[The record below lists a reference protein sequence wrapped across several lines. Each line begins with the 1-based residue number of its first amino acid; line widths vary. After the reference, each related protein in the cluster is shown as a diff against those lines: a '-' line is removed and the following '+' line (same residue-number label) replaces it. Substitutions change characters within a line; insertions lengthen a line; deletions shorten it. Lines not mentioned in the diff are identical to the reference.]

1 MGWTKRY
8 MELINA
14 GVEEPTAITVIQ
26 NLRKQHEELSE
37 NARSQCKSSEE
48 IN

>member
-14 GVEEPTAITVIQ
+14 GIEESTAVTVIQ
-26 NLRKQHEELSE
+26 NLRERHEELSR
-37 NARSQCKSSEE
+37 NARSQSKSSEE

>member
-8 MELINA
+8 IELIDA
-14 GVEEPTAITVIQ
+14 GIEESTAITVIQ
-26 NLRKQHEELSE
+26 NLRKKHEELSR
-37 NARSQCKSSEE
+37 NARSQPKSSEE